1 MNIGEA
7 AKRSGVAA
15 KTIRYYEEI
24 DLLPP
29 ATRAENGY
37 RSYTTEAVE
46 TLRFISQA
54 RRLGFSVAECRDL
67 LMLYQDRNR
76 ASADVKALTLSHI
89 AEIDKRLAELHEI
102 RATLV
107 DLSEQCRGDSRPD
120 CPILKGLAQS

>member
-7 AKRSGVAA
+7 AKQSGVAA

-24 DLLPP
+24 GLLP
-29 ATRAENGY
+29 AAVRAANGY
-37 RSYTTEAVE
+37 RSYTREAVE

-54 RRLGFSVAECRDL
+54 RRLGFSVSECRDL

-89 AEIDKRLAELHEI
+89 AQIDEKLAELQEI

-107 DLSEQCRGDSRPD
+107 ELTEKCRGDSRPD
-120 CPILKGLAQS
+120 CPILKGLART